1 MDISYNDKKRAKNTR
16 KFEQGG
22 YTRARENGYTR
33 PESEKNI
40 EAALVREVAEMGGLC
55 LKYASSTTTGYPDRL
70 VLLPEGR
77 VFWVELKT
85 TGRKPGKKQQLRHQE
100 LRALGQTVYVVD
112 SLSGVERVAALM
124 LRAVIAERIRREELG
139 GL

>member
-1 MDISYNDKKRAKNTR
+1 MRA
-16 KFEQGG
+16 
-22 YTRARENGYTR
+22 
-33 PESEKNI
+33 
-40 EAALVREVAEMGGLC
+40 VAEMGGLC

-112 SLSGVERVAALM
+112 SMSGVERVAALM
-124 LRAVIAERIRREELG
+124 NRAVIAERIRREELG

>member
-1 MDISYNDKKRAKNTR
+1 M
-16 KFEQGG
+16 
-22 YTRARENGYTR
+22 
-33 PESEKNI
+33 
-40 EAALVREVAEMGGLC
+40 
-55 LKYASSTTTGYPDRL
+55 
-70 VLLPEGR
+70 
-77 VFWVELKT
+77 KT

-112 SLSGVERVAALM
+112 SMSGVERVAALM

>member
-33 PESEKNI
+33 PESEKTL
-40 EAALVREVAEMGGLC
+40 ESSLVREVSRMGGKC

-70 VLLPEGR
+70 VLLPEGC

-100 LRALGQTVYVVD
+100 LRDLGQVVYVVD
-112 SLSGVERVAALM
+112 SMSELEMAVALM
-124 LRAVIAERIRREELG
+124 NRAVIAERIRREEEL
-139 GL
+139 